1 MRKVG
6 LTLSLLVVSA
16 SLASAFTACVGDDPV
31 AVTQDAT
38 IPQDAATTIPDTS
51 TPPPPDGATPDA
63 QAQAQV
69 TVDPPRAFLR
79 QGGTVEIDAKIERK
93 GLAGELAVTVTGLP
107 KGVTARPA
115 VFAAAATT
123 TKVTL
128 VAANDATVGDAPIK
142 LEVTG
147 ATPATVN
154 LLVAGPSGTL
164 DTTFDN
170 DGLVLVT
177 ADPAAVFYAARVQND
192 GKIVAVGAQAGGAA
206 GGGWYVKRFNSD
218 GSPDTAFNTAAA
230 AAIPGQGMARALA
243 FEPGSGKI
251 VVAGGAGGTER
262 VTVVRL
268 NPNGAADQGF
278 ANAGTL
284 MVDSVTHPNGS
295 RANGVVAFANGS
307 VLVAG
312 TRTEGGGGGTG
323 IVDRYLP
330 NGTRDPA
337 FASYVSPT
345 ASAFTGLLPLGGGS
359 FFVTGTEASVSPPAQ
374 VGLRLLT
381 NGTPDATFG
390 TQGKRT
396 YASGC
401 RGAASAL
408 ATNGDVVITG
418 QDVRGPSYCVTRVAA
433 QGTGE
438 QLYTQ
443 SIGGGNSEQFTAAA
457 AGPSNTTYAAGNGGG
472 SQDKVAILERRLPSG
487 TLDRSF
493 ASAGTY
499 ELEDPATPDTYIYS
513 IQGATTGDDG
523 RVLIVGSRAASNRG
537 PFIARFWP

>member
-6 LTLSLLVVSA
+6 LTVSLLVVSA
-16 SLASAFTACVGDDPV
+16 SLAGAFTACVGDDPV
-31 AVTQDAT
+31 AVPQDAST
-38 IPQDAATTIPDTS
+38 PQDAATTTPDTS
-51 TPPPPDGATPDA
+51 TLPPPDGAAPDA
-63 QAQAQV
+63 QAQAQI
-69 TVDPPRAFLR
+69 TADARAFVR
-79 QGGTVEIDAKIERK
+79 QGGMVEIDAKIERK

-107 KGVTARPA
+107 KGVTAQPA

-128 VAANDATVGDAPIK
+128 VAANDATVGEAPIK
-142 LEVTG
+142 LEVSG
-147 ATPATVN
+147 AAPASLN

-177 ADPAAVFYAARVQND
+177 ADPTAVFYAARVQND
-192 GKIVAVGAQAGGAA
+192 GKIVAVGAQNGGAA
-206 GGGWYVKRFNSD
+206 GGGWYVKRYNAD
-218 GSPDTAFNTAAA
+218 GSPDAAFNTAAA
-230 AAIPGQGMARALA
+230 AAVPGQGMARAVA
-243 FEPGSGKI
+243 FEPGSGKV
-251 VVAGGAGGTER
+251 VVAGGAGATER
-262 VTVVRL
+262 LAVVRL

-284 MVDSVTHPNGS
+284 IVDSVTHPNGS
-295 RANGVVAFANGS
+295 RANGVVAFGNGT

-345 ASAFTGLLPLGGGS
+345 ASAFTGLLPLAGTA

-374 VGLRLLT
+374 IGLRLLG

-390 TQGKRT
+390 NQGKRT

-433 QGTGE
+433 QGNGD
-438 QLYTQ
+438 LVYTQ

-457 AGPSNTTYAAGNGGG
+457 SGPGNTTYAAGNGGG
-472 SQDKVAILERRLPSG
+472 SQDKVAILERRQPNG
-487 TLDRSF
+487 NLDRTF

-523 RVLIVGSRAASNRG
+523 RVLIVGSRASSNRG